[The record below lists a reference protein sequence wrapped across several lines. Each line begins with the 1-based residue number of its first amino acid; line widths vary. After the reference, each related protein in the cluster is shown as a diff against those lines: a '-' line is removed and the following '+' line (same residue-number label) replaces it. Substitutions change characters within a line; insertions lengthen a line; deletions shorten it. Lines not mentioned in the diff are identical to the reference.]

1 MEETRVRL
9 TLMIVLALLVLA
21 GCSAQASDTPAAPTP
36 TPQEKSEPTPTP
48 APSPTT
54 IALPDQGAA
63 PDFQNDVWINSEPLR
78 LADLRGKV
86 VFIEFWTYGCVNC
99 QRVIPYINEWYEA
112 YGGDDFEVV
121 GVHYPEFNYERDVAN
136 VRKAVDRFHIEHPVA
151 IDNERQTWAA
161 YNQRYWPTRYIL
173 DKRGR
178 IRYKHIGEGA
188 YAETEA
194 VIRQLMA
201 EPDP

>member
-1 MEETRVRL
+1 MNEVALRL
-9 TLMIVLALLVLA
+9 AALILLPVLLLG
-21 GCSAQASDTPAAPTP
+21 GCSAVAGRDRTRETATPPASAKPAAVSAPTATAIP
-36 TPQEKSEPTPTP
+36 
-48 APSPTT
+48 
-54 IALPDQGAA
+54 LPDQGAA

-86 VFIEFWTYGCVNC
+86 VFIEFWTFGCVNC

-112 YGGDDFEVV
+112 YAGDDFEVV
-121 GVHYPEFNYERDVAN
+121 GVHYPEFNYERDVDK
-136 VRKAVDRFHIEHPVA
+136 VRDAVDRFDIEHPVA
-151 IDNERQTWAA
+151 IDNQRLTWAA

-173 DKRGR
+173 DKRGH

-188 YAETEA
+188 YEETES